1 MKKENR
7 DIIIIGAGLT
17 CLTLAYYLKKKGL
30 TPLVLEKSDKPGGV
44 IQSHTENGFT
54 YESGPNTG
62 VLSTKEIALLF
73 EDISHHCTLETGE
86 GGANK
91 RYVMKSGRW
100 EPLPSGLVSA
110 VSTPLFTLK
119 DKFRILG
126 EPFRKPGN
134 NPDESVA
141 DMVRRR
147 MGKSFLDY
155 AVDPFISGIYAGDP
169 SRLVTRYALPK
180 LYALEQNY
188 GSFIRGSIKKSREPK
203 SEDEKKA
210 TRKVFSVKG
219 GLGNLI
225 AALEKEIGIEN
236 FRYGVRDL
244 KTAYNGNGFTVSF
257 TTSTG
262 AVPGRDTS
270 GRPVPG
276 RDTSGI
282 SVPDSEA
289 PAAKAA
295 AGEAGAAETLT
306 FECSRLV
313 STVGGYALP
322 EILTFIP
329 PEELDPI
336 LSLNYAGVVQVA
348 AGYSR
353 WTGTPLDAFGGLVP
367 SREKR
372 QILGILFPSA
382 IFRDRAPEGG
392 ALLSVFLGGTRN
404 RELITKS
411 DEEITAI
418 ALGEIRKTLGAE
430 GEPDL
435 LKVFR
440 YEKAIPQYEITTGER
455 LECIGEI
462 EGRYPGLILA
472 GNIRDGIGMADR
484 VKQARIIA
492 DMLTDAL

>member
-1 MKKENR
+1 MKTENR
-7 DIIIIGAGLT
+7 EIIIIGAGLT
-17 CLTLAYYLKKKGL
+17 GLTLAYYLKKRGL
-30 TPLVLEKSDKPGGV
+30 TPLILEKADRPGGV
-44 IQSHTENGFT
+44 IQSHTEQGFT

-73 EDISHHCTLETGE
+73 EDLSRHCTLETGQ

-91 RYVMKSGRW
+91 RYVMKKGRW

-110 VSTPLFTLK
+110 VRTPLFTLM

-147 MGKSFLDY
+147 LGKSFLDY

-210 TRKVFSVKG
+210 TREVFSVKG

-225 AALEKEIGIEN
+225 AALEKEIGMEN
-236 FRYGVRDL
+236 IRYGVREI
-244 KTAYNGNGFTVSF
+244 KTEFRGNGFRVSF
-257 TTSTG
+257 
-262 AVPGRDTS
+262 AAS
-270 GRPVPG
+270 GEPINV
-276 RDTSGI
+276 
-282 SVPDSEA
+282 
-289 PAAKAA
+289 
-295 AGEAGAAETLT
+295 
-306 FECSRLV
+306 ECSRLV
-313 STVGGYALP
+313 STAGGYALP
-322 EILTFIP
+322 DILTFIP

-367 SREKR
+367 SLEKR
-372 QILGILFPSA
+372 QILGILYPSA

-418 ALGEIRKTLGAE
+418 ALGEIRKTLGADR
-430 GEPDL
+430 EPDL

-440 YEKAIPQYEITTGER
+440 YEKAIPQYEISSGER
-455 LECIGEI
+455 LECIGEL

-484 VKQARIIA
+484 VKQAGLIA
-492 DMLTDAL
+492 DMLTEAR